1 MHQNCEKK
9 GANRCTERFSRVLK
23 NSHLCFSREPR
34 VRLFL
39 DFREKQIPRCAR
51 DDSKRDLAIEKKR
64 EQAPALQIELSTTVG
79 IAVGLEESRKSLR
92 FDATGMAEAT
102 QERRGPIS
110 IYERA
115 FRR

>member
-1 MHQNCEKK
+1 
-9 GANRCTERFSRVLK
+9 
-23 NSHLCFSREPR
+23 

-51 DDSKRDLAIEKKR
+51 DDSKRAFPAARQALAANRDWAIEKKR
-64 EQAPALQIELSTTVG
+64 EQAPALQIELSTTVS